1 MYVYRKNA
9 TINEDLYI
17 SGRQRGFT
25 LVEISI
31 SIAILAILAAL
42 TIPALGNIF
51 SRNQTRTAAIFF
63 QDNLR
68 QARYEARSRTN
79 DTVTFCAISNSTKSD
94 AINCDTN
101 QGYGFGWLWYYTDTD
116 GNDVLLGKNYAAS
129 DGEVTVAPTIN
140 FLIEI
145 QKNDVTLWN
154 SDNLPRAEIT
164 IPYPVGPDLTYPA
177 ITFNDSSNRNSVVV
191 FDETGRTRVLH
202 N

>member
-1 MYVYRKNA
+1 
-9 TINEDLYI
+9 LYI
-17 SGRQRGFT
+17 LGRQRGFT
-25 LVEISI
+25 FIEISI
-31 SIAILAILAAL
+31 SISVLAVLAAL
-42 TIPALGNIF
+42 AIPALGNIF

-94 AINCDTN
+94 IISCDTT

-116 GNDVLLGKNYAAS
+116 GNNVLLGKNYAAS
-129 DGEVTVAPTIN
+129 DGEVTVSPTIN

-145 QKNDVTLWN
+145 QKNNVTLWN
-154 SDNLPRAEIT
+154 SDNLPRAEIP
-164 IPYPVGPDLTYPA
+164 IPYPVGPDLTYPT

-191 FDETGRTRVLH
+191 FDKTGRTSVLH
-202 N
+202 K